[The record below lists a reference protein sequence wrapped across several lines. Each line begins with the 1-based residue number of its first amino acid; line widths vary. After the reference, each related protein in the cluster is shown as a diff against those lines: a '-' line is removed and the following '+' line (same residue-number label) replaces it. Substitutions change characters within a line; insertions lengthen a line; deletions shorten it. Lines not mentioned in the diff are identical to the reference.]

1 MQVSL
6 RAFFISDDPIQL
18 KHAKVCLS
26 DGMLFFVYKKEDTS
40 GCLIR
45 GFDRYG
51 EEKCFLRLD
60 DERLIEEVT
69 KLIEK
74 HLSLY
79 KILPSKLRSNHKIKV
94 AYLLHA
100 LEKDNDLLF

>member
-1 MQVSL
+1 M
-6 RAFFISDDPIQL
+6 SDDPIQL

-26 DGMLFFVYKKEDTS
+26 NGMLFFVYKTEEKS

-45 GFDRYG
+45 GFDVGG
-51 EEKCFLRLD
+51 EMKCFLRLD
-60 DERLIEEVT
+60 NESLINEVIQ
-69 KLIEK
+69 LVEK

-79 KILPSKLRSNHKIKV
+79 KILPSKLRSNHKIKI